1 MAGAA
6 IALALALAL
15 AVVPTSA
22 AGQQDSAHRSSARI
36 PPASHDTGRPRD
48 VPGDEDTRRRDSAG
62 RAIAGGGGAARAD
75 RLRVCAGGD
84 ITLGT
89 NLDSVWVR
97 RMTWTVPDSVAGD
110 DSTRLS
116 RLASPEALIAPV
128 RRLTSE
134 AAVVLFNAEGA
145 IGDGP
150 VTDPKCVAGHE
161 QCFSL
166 RSPAPAA
173 RALRTLTDASGVVIA
188 NLANNHTHDAGVAGF
203 LATTALLDS
212 AGLLVTGVDT
222 EPTVAVTA
230 AGDTVAILGFSAWTD
245 PDVTDTAAVRRVVAR
260 AAARFGRVV
269 VTGHF
274 GAEGRHAQR
283 TSDSLEHFAGERRG
297 NPVAFAHTAVDA
309 GAGLVIGHGPHV
321 LRAAEWRRGALIF
334 YSLGNLVNYGPFGL
348 GEPMDRGAVA
358 CASLDSAGRPH
369 DVMLHPTRQMEPGVV
384 RTDPRRRA
392 LALIDSL
399 SRLDF
404 RFTGASVDR
413 VTGAVMPRTQRS
425 RPARPDQAVSRRRR
439 DR

>member
-6 IALALALAL
+6 IALALGLGL
-15 AVVPTSA
+15 AVVPISA
-22 AGQQDSAHRSSARI
+22 AGQQDSAH
-36 PPASHDTGRPRD
+36 H
-48 VPGDEDTRRRDSAG
+48 
-62 RAIAGGGGAARAD
+62 

-84 ITLGT
+84 VTLGT

-97 RMTWTVPDSVAGD
+97 RMTWTVPDSVAAD

-116 RLASPEALIAPV
+116 RLASPDALIAPV

-150 VTDPKCVAGHE
+150 VIDPKCVPGHE

-173 RALRTLTDASGVVIA
+173 RALRTLADAPAVVIA
-188 NLANNHTHDAGVAGF
+188 NLANNHTRDAGLAGF
-203 LATTALLDS
+203 LTTTALLDS

-230 AGDTVAILGFSAWTD
+230 AGDTVAILGFSAWSD
-245 PDVTDTAAVRRVVAR
+245 PDVSDTAAVRRIVGR

-269 VTGHF
+269 VTAHL

-283 TSDSLEHFAGERRG
+283 ASDSLERFAGERRG
-297 NPVAFAHTAVDA
+297 NPIAFAHTAVDA
-309 GAGLVIGHGPHV
+309 GAGFVIGHGPHV
-321 LRAAEWRRGALIF
+321 LRAAEWRHGALIF

-348 GEPMDRGAVA
+348 AEPMNRGAVV
-358 CASLDSAGRPH
+358 CATLDSAGRPH

-404 RFTGASVDR
+404 PFTGATVDR
-413 VTGAVMPRTQRS
+413 VTGAVTPHTRRS
-425 RPARPDQAVSRRRR
+425 RPDRPDQAVSRRRR